1 MKSSVVAI
9 KPKLNKR
16 VFSRLGIVLT
26 CILLALFGALLMA
39 FPNRYIPVCFEGIC
53 MWAECVLPSLF
64 PFMVITLLLIK
75 LGAADKAA
83 KPFSKLS
90 RKLKLPDYTLPLF
103 IMGLCS
109 GYPAGSRILC
119 EFYEAGRL
127 DERDCKCLAP
137 LISACGPLFAIGTV
151 GFKAFGDSIAG
162 VKLFI
167 CCLISVVSTSLI
179 YCLLQK
185 RKTQAPTSR
194 VVKKDDNVLYSSF
207 TGAVNAS
214 ITAGGFIC
222 FFYTLSRAAAQI
234 KILKPLE
241 FILSLP
247 FGKGCA
253 EALCTGL
260 IEATGGCFS
269 LASNG
274 GFFALPLAG
283 FLITFGGISIL
294 LQQVCYLKKCKVK
307 TSFFAGFKLLQ
318 GIVSFALLC
327 ILNLICP

>member
-1 MKSSVVAI
+1 
-9 KPKLNKR
+9 
-16 VFSRLGIVLT
+16 
-26 CILLALFGALLMA
+26 
-39 FPNRYIPVCFEGIC
+39 

-83 KPFSKLS
+83 KPFSKLCK
-90 RKLKLPDYTLPLF
+90 KLKLPDCALPLF

-151 GFKAFGDSIAG
+151 GFKAFGDSLSG
-162 VKLFI
+162 VKLFT

-179 YCLLQK
+179 YCLFQK
-185 RKTQAPTSR
+185 RKNQTATPR
-194 VVKKDDNVLYSSF
+194 VVKKDDNVLYNSF
-207 TGAVNAS
+207 TSAVNAS

-222 FFYTLSRAAAQI
+222 FFYTLSRTAAQL

-241 FILSLP
+241 FVLSFP
-247 FGKGCA
+247 FGNGCA
-253 EALCTGL
+253 TALSSGL

-269 LASNG
+269 LAANG

>member
-1 MKSSVVAI
+1 MKVCAAAV
-9 KPKLNKR
+9 KPKIKK
-16 VFSRLGIVLT
+16 S
-26 CILLALFGALLMA
+26 ILLRSGTILICISLFLFGALLIA
-39 FPNRYIPVCFEGIC
+39 FPDRYIPVCFEGIC
-53 MWAECVLPSLF
+53 VWAECVLPSLF

-75 LGAADKAA
+75 LGAADAA
-83 KPFSKLS
+83 SRPFKKVC
-90 RKLKLPDYTLPLF
+90 RKLKLPGCALPLF

-119 EFYEAGRL
+119 EYYEAGRIN
-127 DERDCKCLAP
+127 EKDCKCLAP
-137 LISACGPLFAIGTV
+137 LVSACGPLFAIGTV
-151 GFKAFGDSIAG
+151 GFKAFGDSLSG
-162 VKLFI
+162 VKLFV
-167 CCLISVVSTSLI
+167 CCLVSVISTSLI
-179 YCLLQK
+179 YCLFQK
-185 RKTQAPTSR
+185 RKTVSAPVR
-194 VVKKDDNVLYSSF
+194 QIKKDANVLYDAF

-222 FFYTLSRAAAQI
+222 FFYTLARAAAQI

-241 FILSLP
+241 FLLSLP

-269 LASNG
+269 LAANG

-283 FLITFGGISIL
+283 FLITFGGISII
-294 LQQVCYLKKCKVK
+294 LQQACYLKKCKV
-307 TSFFAGFKLLQ
+307 TTAFFVGMKLLQ
-318 GIVSFALLC
+318 GVISFALLC